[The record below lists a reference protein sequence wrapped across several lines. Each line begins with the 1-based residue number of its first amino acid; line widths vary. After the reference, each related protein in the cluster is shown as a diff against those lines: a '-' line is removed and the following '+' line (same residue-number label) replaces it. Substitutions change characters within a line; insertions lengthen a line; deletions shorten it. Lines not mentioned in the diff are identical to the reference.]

1 MRKVEFEPYIFSDNA
16 EIYVIRIDND
26 PYSEFKKF
34 FVRFNSSDDWFLKD
48 DLARIVKAVEKIVTH
63 GALEPFFRVE
73 GGMSDRV
80 CAIPLEISSRSK
92 RKGTLRVYCIRV
104 SDKLLLLDGGVCKK
118 TQTYQEDVE
127 LFDKVKCLQVIDKRL
142 RLLEREGMDIHSEI
156 VNIKLEFN

>member
-1 MRKVEFEPYIFSDNA
+1 
-16 EIYVIRIDND
+16 
-26 PYSEFKKF
+26 
-34 FVRFNSSDDWFLKD
+34 
-48 DLARIVKAVEKIVTH
+48 
-63 GALEPFFRVE
+63 
-73 GGMSDRV
+73 MSDRV

-104 SDKLLLLDGGVCKK
+104 SDKLLLLGGGGCKK

-142 RLLEREGMDIHSEI
+142 RLLEREGVDIHSEI